1 MNKYKVL
8 LCDDEPEVI
17 EAIIERLDWDGM
29 GYEIPV
35 HAKNGV
41 EALEKCEELKP
52 DVIMTDI
59 NMPYKNGL
67 ELAKEVKR
75 SYPNTKIIIFSGY
88 DDFEY
93 AKEAIHLSCEEYI
106 LKPIDREELK
116 KVFER
121 IHGILD
127 QEKDERTNVLKL
139 EAYYKASLPA
149 LQESFLST
157 LMEGNVPE
165 DDFEDC
171 LVNYDLHFKGPQYVV
186 CVIHTS
192 TRKIP
197 EDMTPM
203 LCALSVRKLAEEQCR
218 KNSEV
223 FFTYL
228 GNTCA
233 IASVENEKQVRQ
245 LTDDMDRFAR
255 LVYTSMKI
263 VVTVGVGQVVDS
275 VAQLPVSYAGA
286 RKAVSYR
293 VLYGTIKAI
302 NIEEVSPLEKEEAKD
317 IEDIDLLDVF
327 KKIRLNDS
335 DELKEAVHTF
345 IETSHSHMETMQDY
359 RFFVMDIMTA
369 LYRFAKN
376 NHLSTSELFTGSE
389 DIYQYASRIEKRD
402 LEDSLL
408 NQCKILQTL
417 LNESRN
423 TTTRS
428 FVTKAKEY
436 ANDNYSDETLSVET
450 ICRELGVS
458 AAYFSTV
465 FKKETGQAF
474 IQYLTD
480 IRMQKAA
487 ELLCEK
493 DMKTY
498 LIAKKVGYSDPNY
511 FSYVFKKKFG
521 VSPSKYKTGENA

>member
-17 EAIIERLDWDGM
+17 EAIIERLDWNGM

-106 LKPIDREELK
+106 LKPIDKEELK

-127 QEKDERTNVLKL
+127 HEKDERTNVLKL

-149 LQESFLST
+149 LQESFLSS

-165 DDFEDC
+165 DDFGEC

-245 LTDDMDRFAR
+245 LTDEMDRFAR

-327 KKIRLNDS
+327 KKIRLND
-335 DELKEAVHTF
+335 
-345 IETSHSHMETMQDY
+345 
-359 RFFVMDIMTA
+359 
-369 LYRFAKN
+369 
-376 NHLSTSELFTGSE
+376 
-389 DIYQYASRIEKRD
+389 
-402 LEDSLL
+402 
-408 NQCKILQTL
+408 
-417 LNESRN
+417 
-423 TTTRS
+423 
-428 FVTKAKEY
+428 
-436 ANDNYSDETLSVET
+436 SDETLSVET